1 MTGGLLDIRRT
12 VFSEIYKKQMLTSV
26 FSQVTFVV
34 TSQRNKWFLSS
45 VLFFGLGCALFFLL
59 PARVS
64 VSQAAPALILLI
76 CGFWISRRVAMLA
89 FALQLAA
96 SMMAGVLSGAIHTEL
111 GPKNIPVKT
120 LYSTEISGTI
130 IGLEPRGK
138 RIRATLQPSAI
149 TGLEDDQIDWN
160 IRLSFLGDSDLAIG
174 DRVTVKARL
183 FPLKPPSVPGD
194 PDFARNLYFSGI
206 GATGFVFGR
215 QFDVQRGDKYIYIN
229 DIWQVI
235 KALRQSVS
243 ATISDHISTPEAG
256 IAKALII
263 GERGEVE
270 FEIAE
275 DLRKSG
281 LAHLLAISGL
291 HMGLLCGTVFFLIRF
306 GLAAIP
312 TIALKYPIK
321 KWSAMAAMFAGL
333 IYLGLSG
340 ATIPTQRAFVML
352 LVVWVALLLD
362 RRAISLRLVG
372 VAAIVVL
379 LLRPDAVLGASF
391 QLSFAAVGALV
402 AFYDGPGRTWL
413 DRQGMRPWYERA
425 MFYLGGLLITGLIV
439 TAVTAPIIG
448 FHFGRISMLGIIAN
462 LVAIPVMAFWVM
474 PLIVASL
481 ALMPFGLAGLSL
493 VAMAPGLT
501 VLLKTASLIADQDWG
516 LWYVSG
522 LDGIAVG
529 GLLCVIAWCLIWR
542 DRWAMVPIVPVL
554 IAVMLIQLN
563 HQNADMLVAGDRESW
578 AVFDD
583 HTGTLHVSNGLSGF
597 QKSIW
602 MGRFGIRPE
611 EMDDQVLACKDDPCF
626 LSVGQG
632 NDAKTIV
639 IASQLDNPFYA
650 CRNADIV
657 ANLQAD
663 LPTKLCETSGAKVLI
678 DDDVLWWQGGVALRV
693 GGLKEDS
700 SFFQTVR
707 SDAGGWPWI
716 VIGGK
721 AGR

>member
-1 MTGGLLDIRRT
+1 MG
-12 VFSEIYKKQMLTSV
+12 V

-45 VLFFGLGCALFFLL
+45 VLFFGLGCGLFFFL
-59 PARVS
+59 PARIS
-64 VSQAAPALILLI
+64 VSQAVLALILLSS
-76 CGFWISRRVAMLA
+76 GFWVSRRIAMAA
-89 FALQLAA
+89 FAFQLLA
-96 SMMAGVLSGAIHTEL
+96 SLMAGIVVGAIHTEF
-111 GPKNIPVKT
+111 GPKNIPTKT
-120 LYSTEISGTI
+120 LYSTEINGTI
-130 IGLEPRGK
+130 IALEPRGK
-138 RIRATLQPSAI
+138 RIRATLRPNTI
-149 TGLEDDQIDWN
+149 IGLPDDPIDWN
-160 IRLSFLGDSDLAIG
+160 VRLSFLGDSDLAIG
-174 DRVTVKARL
+174 DRVAVKARL

-215 QFDVQRGDKYIYIN
+215 QFDVYRDNNNQYISSV
-229 DIWQVI
+229 WQFIEV
-235 KALRQSVS
+235 LRQSVS
-243 ATISDHISTPEAG
+243 ATISNHISGPEAG

-263 GERGEVE
+263 GERGEVAA
-270 FEIAE
+270 EIAE

-291 HMGLLCGTVFFLIRF
+291 HMGLLCGTVFFLIRY
-306 GLAAIP
+306 GLAALP
-312 TIALKYPIK
+312 SIALKYPIK
-321 KWSAMAAMFAGL
+321 KWSAMAAMLAGL

-402 AFYDGPGRTWL
+402 AFYDGPGRSWL

-425 MFYLGGLLITGLIV
+425 VFYIGGLLITGLIV

-448 FHFGRISMLGIIAN
+448 YHFGRISMLGIIAN

-481 ALMPFGLAGLSL
+481 ALMPLGLAGLSL
-493 VAMAPGLT
+493 AAMTPGLT

-522 LDGIAVG
+522 LDGVAVAC
-529 GLLCVIAWCLIWR
+529 LLGAIAWCLIWR
-542 DRWAMVPIVPVL
+542 DRWVMLPMVPVL
-554 IAVMLIQLN
+554 IVAIFIQVN
-563 HQNADMLVAGDRESW
+563 HQDADMLVAGDRESW

-583 HTGTLHVSNGLSGF
+583 QSGTLHVSSGLSSF

-602 MGRFGIRPE
+602 MSRFGIRPE
-611 EMDDQVLACKDDPCF
+611 DMDRRVLTCRNDPC
-626 LSVGQG
+626 LLNVGQG
-632 NDAKTIV
+632 DDEKKIV

-657 ANLQAD
+657 TSLQAD
-663 LPTKLCETSGAKVLI
+663 LPTTLCKKSGAQVMV
-678 DDDVLWWQGGVALRV
+678 DDDVLWWQGGVALRLHDV
-693 GGLKEDS
+693 AEGKPSL
-700 SFFQTVR
+700 QTVR
-707 SDAGGWPWI
+707 SDAGAWPWI
-716 VIGGK
+716 IIGGK